1 MEKFSVF
8 SITLMTFGMLLFGLN
23 RIIDSYSEPIILLG
37 YIFLIGVVLSIIAI
51 ARREDG
57 RLKFI
62 SLISFFVLLFFIT
75 WFESFQVLQ
84 IITWLKIS
92 IKI

>member
-1 MEKFSVF
+1 MKKFSVF

-75 WFESFQVLQ
+75 WFESFQVLR

>member
-37 YIFLIGVVLSIIAI
+37 YI
-51 ARREDG
+51 
-57 RLKFI
+57 
-62 SLISFFVLLFFIT
+62 SFN
-75 WFESFQVLQ
+75 WSGSEYYSDC
-84 IITWLKIS
+84 
-92 IKI
+92 

>member
-37 YIFLIGVVLSIIAI
+37 IFLLIGVVLSIIAI

>member
-37 YIFLIGVVLSIIAI
+37 IFLLIGVVLSIIAI

-62 SLISFFVLLFFIT
+62 SLISFFVLLFSLLGLSRFRYYK
-75 WFESFQVLQ
+75 L
-84 IITWLKIS
+84 LLG
-92 IKI
+92 

>member
-37 YIFLIGVVLSIIAI
+37 IFLFNWSGS
-51 ARREDG
+51 EYYSDC
-57 RLKFI
+57 
-62 SLISFFVLLFFIT
+62 
-75 WFESFQVLQ
+75 
-84 IITWLKIS
+84 
-92 IKI
+92 

>member
-1 MEKFSVF
+1 MKKFSVF

-37 YIFLIGVVLSIIAI
+37 YISFLIGVVLSIIAI

-62 SLISFFVLLFFIT
+62 SLISFFVFLFFIT
-75 WFESFQVLQ
+75 WFESFQVLR
-84 IITWLKIS
+84 IITWLKNIY
-92 IKI
+92 

>member
-1 MEKFSVF
+1 MKKFSVF
-8 SITLMTFGMLLFGLN
+8 SIILMTFGMLLFGLN

-37 YIFLIGVVLSIIAI
+37 YISLIGVVLSIIAI

-75 WFESFQVLQ
+75 WFESFQVLR
-84 IITWLKIS
+84 IITWLKNIY
-92 IKI
+92 